1 MTKTVCDI
9 CGKEMS
15 SIILT
20 KCLKDYN
27 FAISTCGR
35 VWDICPKC
43 RDELNEW
50 IKAKGNGERGDQAE

>member
-9 CGKEMS
+9 CGNEMAS
-15 SIILT
+15 SFLT
-20 KCLKDYN
+20 KSIKDYN

-43 RDELNEW
+43 REELNEW
-50 IKAKGNGERGDQAE
+50 IKAKGNGEKGDKAG